1 MTENQIKI
9 PVWFWIVA
17 IILLIWNLMGVSAFF
32 QHIAISDEALQALP
46 DNERELYGK
55 YPLWTKIAFALAV
68 MGGLLG
74 SLALILKKRIA
85 KLLFIISFI
94 GIVVQMAH
102 SIFIAKAMD
111 VYGPGAVVMPVMV
124 IIFGALAIRLSN
136 VAIAKD
142 WIK

>member
-32 QHIAISDEALQALP
+32 QHILISDEALQALP
-46 DNERELYGK
+46 DNEKELYGK
-55 YPLWTKIAFALAV
+55 YPLWTKVAFAMAV

-74 SLALILKKRIA
+74 SLALIMKKRVA
-85 KLLFIISFI
+85 KLLFMISFI
-94 GIVVQMAH
+94 GIVVQMVH
-102 SIFIAKAMD
+102 SLFIAKAMD
-111 VYGPGAVVMPVMV
+111 VYGPGALVMPIMV
-124 IIFGALAIRLSN
+124 IVFGALAIRLSN